1 MPSPYP
7 HKGKK
12 FAREQAKLERRQKKE
27 QRRRELLNE
36 RLRRLEDVPLKG
48 KR

>member
-12 FAREQAKLERRQKKE
+12 FARERAKLERRQKKE

-36 RLRRLEDVPLKG
+36 QLRREDVALKG

>member
-7 HKGKK
+7 HKSKK

-27 QRRRELLNE
+27 ERRRELLNE
-36 RLRRLEDVPLKG
+36 QLRRLEEVPFKG
-48 KR
+48 KG